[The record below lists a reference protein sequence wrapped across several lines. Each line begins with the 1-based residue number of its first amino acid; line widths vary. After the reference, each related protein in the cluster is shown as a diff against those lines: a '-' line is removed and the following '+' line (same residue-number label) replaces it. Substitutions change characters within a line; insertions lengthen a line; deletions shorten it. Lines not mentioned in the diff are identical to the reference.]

1 MYTQMLTSKKG
12 GELIS
17 FKVNGE
23 EKKIHQGEQCM
34 DENGKKY
41 IGKRHSPVLFPI
53 VGKLKKKSNTNWW
66 KNL

>member
-23 EKKIHQGEQCM
+23 EKIHQGEQCTIP
-34 DENGKKY
+34 NSGKTKE
-41 IGKRHSPVLFPI
+41 
-53 VGKLKKKSNTNWW
+53 KSNTNWW

>member
-34 DENGKKY
+34 DENGKIYWKKTFTCT
-41 IGKRHSPVLFPI
+41 IPNSGKTKEKIKH
-53 VGKLKKKSNTNWW
+53 
-66 KNL
+66 

>member
-23 EKKIHQGEQCM
+23 EKIHQGEQ
-34 DENGKKY
+34 Y
-41 IGKRHSPVLFPI
+41 IGKDIHLYYSQ
-53 VGKLKKKSNTNWW
+53 
-66 KNL
+66 

>member
-23 EKKIHQGEQCM
+23 EKIHQGEHCM
-34 DENGKKY
+34 DENGKY
-41 IGKRHSPVLFPI
+41 IGKDIHLYYSQ
-53 VGKLKKKSNTNWW
+53 
-66 KNL
+66 